1 LIPARQGLRRAG
13 LLLLTLVWGAVAC
26 EAGPSVFDDAPEP
39 AEDAALEVPDT
50 GALVVEPPRAP
61 AVEEGDSD
69 VDPSR
74 DRLPPPPGEVSAARG
89 GEAMDRSASGDL
101 APDSS
106 QSPLPD
112 SVELR
117 FERPEHVR
125 GLYLNAWAS
134 GSTRRVDALL
144 ELAAETE
151 INTFVLDIKDATGY
165 LSHRSDVPLAQEIG
179 ANDERRIRDL
189 RGLLEKLHAAD
200 IYPVAR
206 IVIVK
211 DPLLAAAHPERAVQ
225 DTAGGPWV
233 DGKGTIWLNPY
244 DTAVWDYHVD
254 IAREVVGMG
263 FPEIQWDYVRF
274 PDAPKSQ
281 LARAHFPGAE
291 GRTRAQAIR
300 ELLAYTR
307 QELGDGVEI
316 TADVFGVTTSASADV
331 GIGQVWEEFI
341 DVVDVALPMVY
352 PSHYWRGSFGLD
364 VPNAYPY
371 EVVKAALDDAVR
383 RSGEVE
389 GAGGTRPWLQ
399 DFTLGEPTYGAPEVR
414 AQIQAT
420 YDAGLTE
427 WILWNPGSRYTP
439 DALQPAG
446 GWTREPRI
454 RVADQV
460 VPVSTRWEALE
471 AAVAEEETQSEADSD
486 RSAAD
491 AESNDPPGREPGSP

>member
-1 LIPARQGLRRAG
+1 LIAARLGRVG
-13 LLLLTLVWGAVAC
+13 LLLTLVWGAAAC
-26 EAGPSVFDDAPEP
+26 DAGPSVFDDAPEP
-39 AEDAALEVPDT
+39 GADSALEVPDT
-50 GALVVEPPRAP
+50 GTLVVSEPPRAP
-61 AVEEGDSD
+61 AVEEGDAEVETSG
-69 VDPSR
+69 
-74 DRLPPPPGEVSAARG
+74 DRLPAPPGETSAASG
-89 GEAMDRSASGDL
+89 GEAMDGSASGEL
-101 APDSS
+101 AAGTPED
-106 QSPLPD
+106 PLPD
-112 SVELR
+112 TAELR

-211 DPLLAAAHPERAVQ
+211 DPLLAAAHPELAVQ

-233 DGKGTIWLNPY
+233 DGKGIIWLNPY
-244 DTAVWDYHVD
+244 DTAVWDYHLD

-274 PDAPKSQ
+274 PDAPRSQ

-291 GRTRAQAIR
+291 GRPKAQAIR

-307 QELGDGVEI
+307 DELGDGVEV
-316 TADVFGVTTSASADV
+316 TADVFGVTTSAAGDV

-352 PSHYWRGSFGLD
+352 PSHYWQGSFGMD
-364 VPNAYPY
+364 APNAYPY
-371 EVVKAALDDAVR
+371 EIVKAALEDAVR
-383 RSGEVE
+383 RSEEVE
-389 GAGGTRPWLQ
+389 GAGITRPWLQ
-399 DFTLGEPTYGAPEVR
+399 DFTLGKPTYGAPEVR

-439 DALQPAG
+439 EALEPTE
-446 GWTREPRI
+446 GWPEEPRI

-460 VPVSTRWEALE
+460 VPVSQRMDVLGATVADDETQTE
-471 AAVAEEETQSEADSD
+471 AAPDPPAEDPD
-486 RSAAD
+486 D
-491 AESNDPPGREPGSP
+491 ADPPGREPGSP